1 LIGVS
6 ANWIGIERRAA
17 FALSFDASLCIIS
30 FPFAGAKLSRFFELT
45 KFYANFFEQNFHA
58 RLSEMIIQMR
68 KKYIQ

>member
-1 LIGVS
+1 LELNAALLLRFS
-6 ANWIGIERRAA
+6 CCSSLRR
-17 FALSFDASLCIIS
+17 S